1 LGDEGTRLV
10 VPEAVE
16 DPLMKHAVRAVIA
29 VALGAGLAAAAQAQI
44 TGQQPSTAPATQMQ
58 STAPSSTMQSTPP
71 ASTMESTAPQKQQ
84 RHAKAQKLSKGQK
97 QIRQVQLRLKSEGLF
112 RGKLTGKMDRQ
123 TRIALAREQDNGM
136 ARSGSSMQRTRTAH
150 LGKKQPIHTAH
161 MTRHAPKSQTTGV
174 GSSMPN
180 TKNTAG
186 TAATSPAPAGAGGT
200 TSTAPSTTTTTQPS
214 TSPAKK

>member
-1 LGDEGTRLV
+1 
-10 VPEAVE
+10 
-16 DPLMKHAVRAVIA
+16 MKHAVRAVIA

-44 TGQQPSTAPATQMQ
+44 ASQQPSTAPATQMQ

-71 ASTMESTAPQKQQ
+71 ASKMESTAPQKQQ

-97 QIRQVQLRLKSEGLF
+97 HIRQVQLRLKSEGLF

-180 TKNTAG
+180 TKNANAPQTN
-186 TAATSPAPAGAGGT
+186 PAPSGAGGT
-200 TSTAPSTTTTTQPS
+200 ITPSTAPSTSTLPS
-214 TSPAKK
+214 GTPANK

>member
-1 LGDEGTRLV
+1 
-10 VPEAVE
+10 
-16 DPLMKHAVRAVIA
+16 MKHAVRAVIA
-29 VALGAGLAAAAQAQI
+29 IALGAGLAAAAQAQS
-44 TGQQPSTAPATQMQ
+44 TNQQPNTAPGNQVQ

-71 ASTMESTAPQKQQ
+71 AATMQSTAPQKKQ
-84 RHAKAQKLSKGQK
+84 RHAKAQMHSKGQK
-97 QIRQVQLRLKSEGLF
+97 NIRQVELRLKSEGLL

-123 TRIALAREQDNGM
+123 TRIALTREQQNGL
-136 ARSGSSMQRTRTAH
+136 ARSGSSMQRTAHLTRQQHVRTAH
-150 LGKKQPIHTAH
+150 
-161 MTRHAPKSQTTGV
+161 MMRHNAKSQTTGV

-186 TAATSPAPAGAGGT
+186 TTTNPAPAGAGGT